1 MRSILIKKI
10 YTALIVSCFA
20 STCYSAGL
28 DDITSYKK
36 AEEIEQISV
45 ATPYTTKEIINKVA
59 SKLDEKNVFQVGSY
73 GEDVFFY
80 QDPKTIAFNKAK
92 FGNCEEFYVGQ
103 SSFGNTAF
111 NSTVKFL
118 FPENEEHKEN
128 LGGAVKGA
136 LRQLEDP
143 FLKGSMG
150 GHCKN
155 HLAYAAELKDFLNSI
170 AQAAP
175 SILEK
180 NQNKLAAA
188 KIKEEKRLTVEKSI
202 AKENANKEAKRLA
215 DSQAK
220 DKAEKIGKEANAKKL
235 ASCKQQKE
243 YKLFEVSAF
252 IQLNNNIAKNSQKEI
267 DSQKEGAKISG
278 IVNKNVM
285 YTAGN
290 RIVGAKESNN
300 ELFAAYK
307 KLGGTAKTSETVVVS
322 TNPCKSFE

>member
-1 MRSILIKKI
+1 MASIIC
-10 YTALIVSCFA
+10 CFT

-36 AEEIEQISV
+36 AAEIEQISV
-45 ATPYTTKEIINKVA
+45 APYTTQEIISKVA
-59 SKLDEKNVFQVGSY
+59 GHLDEKNVFQNGEY
-73 GEDVFFY
+73 GKEVFFY

-92 FGNCEEFYVGQ
+92 FGNCEEFYLGQ

-111 NSTVKFL
+111 NSTIKFL
-118 FPENEEHKEN
+118 FPESEEYKEN
-128 LGGAVKGA
+128 LAGAVKGA
-136 LRQLEDP
+136 LKQLEDP
-143 FLKGSMG
+143 FIKGTIG
-150 GHCKN
+150 GNCKN
-155 HLAYAAELKDFLNSI
+155 HLTYVAELKDFLNSI

-175 SILEK
+175 SVLEK
-180 NQNKLAAA
+180 NQNKIAAA
-188 KIKEEKRLTVEKSI
+188 KNKAEKRVATEKSI
-202 AKENANKEAKRLA
+202 AKEKADKEAIRQA
-215 DSQAK
+215 DMQAK
-220 DKAEKIGKEANAKKL
+220 NKAEKLGIESNAKKL

-243 YKLFEVSAF
+243 YKIFEVSLF
-252 IQLNNNIAKNSQKEI
+252 IQVNNNIAKNSQKEI

-307 KLGGTAKTSETVVVS
+307 KLDGTAKTAETVVVP